1 MSYYVDP
8 DIKETFRVFP
18 EEDRDSYLRL
28 DMNEGVLGLPE
39 TFVSE
44 TLKEVT
50 PSFLTRY
57 PEPSRFIRAYSE
69 FINIPF
75 DSITVTNGT
84 DSAIRYI
91 LQTFGEKG
99 KDVVTVS
106 PTFEM
111 YRVNCS
117 ILGFHHVPVSYE
129 EDFNISV
136 EKIVNAITSDTR
148 IVVLIN
154 PNNPIG
160 NTYTEVEARKVFD
173 KAREVGAIV
182 VVDEAYHYF
191 TDESLLPLAMSGE
204 YDNVI
209 VMRTFSK
216 LMSLAALRLGIIIS
230 NPEIIHYIK
239 NGKLTFEV
247 NSMALLFG
255 ERLLEHPEIIEEL
268 IETERQGKEHLIS
281 WLKENNYEYIPCKGN
296 FILIKTKT
304 DPHKLTAW
312 LRDEKK
318 ILVHDYGNP
327 LLSQYIRISTADI
340 GSMMSLC
347 RAMEEFSV

>member
-1 MSYYVDP
+1 MNYYVDP
-8 DIKETFRVFP
+8 NIKETYRIFP
-18 EEDRDSYLRL
+18 EEGRDAYLRL

-39 TFVSE
+39 SFVSDV
-44 TLKEVT
+44 LKEVT
-50 PSFLTRY
+50 PAFLTRY
-57 PEPSRFIRAYSE
+57 PEPTKFIQAYSD
-69 FINIPF
+69 FIGIPF
-75 DSITVTNGT
+75 DNIAVTNGT

-99 KDVVTVS
+99 KDVVTVN

-111 YRVNCS
+111 YRINCS
-117 ILGFHHVPVSYE
+117 ILGLCHVPVSYE
-129 EDFNISV
+129 EDFSISIG
-136 EKIVNAITSDTR
+136 KIVNTITDNTR

-160 NTYTEVEARKVFD
+160 NTYTEDEARRVFD
-173 KAREVGAIV
+173 KARKVGAVV

-216 LMSLAALRLGIIIS
+216 LMSLAALRLGVIIS
-230 NPEIIHYIK
+230 NPEIIQYIK

-255 ERLLEHPEIIEEL
+255 ERLLAHPEIIEEL
-268 IETERQGKEHLIS
+268 IETERQGKECLIS

-304 DPHKLTAW
+304 DPHEVTRR
-312 LRDEKK
+312 LREDFK

-327 LLSQYIRISTADI
+327 LLSQYIRVSTAEPS
-340 GSMMSLC
+340 SMKKLC
-347 RAMEEFSV
+347 LALKSV